1 MASKK
6 AKFNKEKSKKQNIV
20 KEFGEHENDTGSPW
34 VQIALLTERIKYLT
48 DHLKDNKN
56 DKHSRRGLIKLV
68 GSRRKLVKYL
78 ERTTKDEKKLG
89 TFLAKMDM

>member
-6 AKFNKEKSKKQNIV
+6 AKFNREKSV
-20 KEFGEHENDTGSPW
+20 KVDIIKEYGEHENDTGSPW

-48 DHLKDNKN
+48 DHLKTNKN

-68 GSRRKLVKYL
+68 GARRKLVKYL
-78 ERTTKDEKKLG
+78 QRTAKDEKKLN
-89 TFLAKMDM
+89 TFLSKMGV